1 MHPMVTRGRCG
12 ETEFLRA
19 QHAGNGHI
27 PAAHKLAVCFN
38 PHMGAQAVSHQR
50 LMHFGQPQLPRH
62 AGVVD
67 GVAGSR
73 AGAAVVTGNQHDAC
87 TRFGDARRDGPD
99 AGLRHQLDGNIRVVV
114 GIFQVI
120 DELR

>member
-1 MHPMVTRGRCG
+1 
-12 ETEFLRA
+12 
-19 QHAGNGHI
+19 
-27 PAAHKLAVCFN
+27 
-38 PHMGAQAVSHQR
+38 
-50 LMHFGQPQLPRH
+50 MHFGQPQLPRH

-120 DELR
+120 DELRQVLNGIDVVVWGRRNQGDARRGIAGLCNPRIDLFAR